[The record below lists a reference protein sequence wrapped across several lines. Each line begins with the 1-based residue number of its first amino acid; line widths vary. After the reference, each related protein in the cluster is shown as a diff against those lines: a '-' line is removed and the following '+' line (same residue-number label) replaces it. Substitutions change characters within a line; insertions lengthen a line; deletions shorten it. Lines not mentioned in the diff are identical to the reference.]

1 MIYYKYM
8 SCYIY
13 KIFTF
18 MFMNFVYLVNI
29 FENYYKRGNAMY
41 INYYNN
47 HITSSYFYNSNGRK
61 QVIYNNIGFINKFKY
76 KEGQYLF
83 EVNFIN
89 DNEMCRYVTKKIDNI
104 HPRKLLQLTTND
116 KNFKNK
122 NIHNKR
128 VEFVE
133 LNGIDITNAFSTI
146 AYLLNIEK
154 ITVNDIAKLFDK
166 KYKTNNNYLK
176 ITNDELDEFT
186 FKDSQIIRL

>member
-1 MIYYKYM
+1 
-8 SCYIY
+8 
-13 KIFTF
+13 
-18 MFMNFVYLVNI
+18 
-29 FENYYKRGNAMY
+29 MY